1 MRKGQQFKEFQLWI
15 IHDNLHYSR
24 YANFLLVH
32 PCDDDLL
39 KQRFDD
45 AQKLQHL
52 LGSPGSA
59 RQQDHFFTFHHRT
72 EEGLPCE

>member
-24 YANFLLVH
+24 YANFLQVH

-52 LGSPGSA
+52 LGFTWLSKAARPFLHLSSP
-59 RQQDHFFTFHHRT
+59 H
-72 EEGLPCE
+72 